1 MKAFRFR
8 LQTKLDI
15 SIRQEQ
21 LARDELQICI
31 YERDRILERLEQA
44 VRRLISLEQAI
55 REFTWQEHSFQELL
69 IKKEYLPII
78 KTQIKDIEELL
89 YKAELILEKARQ
101 VLIARI
107 KETNTME
114 KLKEKDWQEYL
125 HQLSLEEQKIVDEIA
140 INNHYRKHIS

>member
-21 LARDELQICI
+21 LARDQLQICI
-31 YERDRILERLEQA
+31 FERNRIQERLELA
-44 VRRLISLEQAI
+44 VSRLEALEQNI
-55 REFTWQEHSFQELL
+55 REFNFGKQSFQELL
-69 IKKEYLPII
+69 IKREYVPVM
-78 KTQIKDIEELL
+78 KNQITNIEEML
-89 YKAELILEKARQ
+89 YTAEQILDKARQ
-101 VLIARI
+101 VLLARI
-107 KETNTME
+107 KETDTME

-140 INNHYRKHIS
+140 INNHYRKQIS

>member
-31 YERDRILERLEQA
+31 YERNRIQERLELSLK
-44 VRRLISLEQAI
+44 RLEALEQNI
-55 REFTWQEHSFQELL
+55 REFNWEKKGFQELL
-69 IKKEYLPII
+69 IKKEYIPVM
-78 KTQIKDIEELL
+78 KNQINNIEEML
-89 YKAELILEKARQ
+89 YNAELILEKARQ
-101 VLIARI
+101 VLLARI
-107 KETNTME
+107 KETDTME

-140 INNHYRKHIS
+140 INNHYRKQIS

>member
-31 YERDRILERLEQA
+31 YERNRIQESLELEISRLE
-44 VRRLISLEQAI
+44 VLEQNI
-55 REFTWQEHSFQELL
+55 REFNWEKQSFQELL
-69 IKKEYLPII
+69 IKKEYVPVMKNKI
-78 KTQIKDIEELL
+78 KNIEEML
-89 YKAELILEKARQ
+89 YNAELILEKARQ

-107 KETNTME
+107 KETDTME

-125 HQLSLEEQKIVDEIA
+125 HLLSLEEQKIVDEIA
-140 INNHYRKHIS
+140 INNHFRKQIS